1 MAYPNSALK
10 VRMTA
15 RDYFLK
21 CGCVSDVHQYIDLID
36 AMNEENDP
44 AQYFAREPYEVNW
57 VDDNNKRRNETSVAV
72 LGWDV
77 KNKKEAGCDYTEE
90 WVEWLNTDEDSPW
103 SKDPVGEKTTKLT
116 FKDQDGLTVQTI
128 EDGEEF
134 SLCPDFT
141 DRGER
146 ASVKFCKCL
155 EAFAEKTRN
164 REMKRSFFKEN
175 SVGEKWGSQESLK
188 SLEPWVKVARDTIEI
203 RGHFSLNDKTVKN
216 YPIHIFEIF
225 EEVFFKELNLNEP
238 KEEPK
243 EEPKQFKLSA
253 TAQEFVPS
261 GKMVWAS
268 KEGTEPLL
276 SRCGPP
282 KRWGCYLV
290 EPPKKGKPTRPRTTT
305 KNSTQHVSW
314 QQKDNAFQEL
324 NEKMDKIIRGLDT
337 PVIQAR
343 RVV

>member
-10 VRMTA
+10 VKMTD

-21 CGCVSDVHQYIDLID
+21 CGCVSNVHQYIDLID
-36 AMNEENDP
+36 AINEENESV
-44 AQYFAREPYEVNW
+44 QYFAREPYEVNW
-57 VDDNNKRRNETSVAV
+57 VDDNNKHRNETHRAV

-90 WVEWLNTDEDSPW
+90 WVDWLNEDEDSPW
-103 SKDPVGEKTTKLT
+103 SKDPREEKRTKLT
-116 FKDQDGLTVQTI
+116 FKEKDGLTVETI
-128 EDGEEF
+128 EDGEKF

-141 DRGER
+141 DRGDR

-225 EEVFFKELNLNEP
+225 EEVFFKELKLN
-238 KEEPK
+238 EPK

-261 GKMVWAS
+261 GKMVWVS